1 MAHCPHSIYWI
12 LDNKVISLGNIIT
25 LHYSVTISPINVITT
40 PEFLYVPSIISFYMF
55 LVLVWPSSIRK
66 NASTKG
72 EMLQKRSSLPSP
84 PPQPSFSLPKYSKLC
99 LFVFGATAPQWA
111 RAPSFTRFLE
121 HIQRRTTV
129 DRTRLDEWS
138 ARRRDLYITTH
149 NTHNRQTSMPPVG
162 FEPTISAG

>member
-72 EMLQKRSSLPSP
+72 EMLQKRSSLLSP
-84 PPQPSFSLPKYSKLC
+84 PPNLHSVYQNTVNCSC
-99 LFVFGATAPQWA
+99 LFLARQPPQWA

-149 NTHNRQTSMPPVG
+149 NNHNRQTSMPPVG